1 METEIKKR
9 KHRKGGTDY
18 AKEKLAKAEAENK
31 TLKDLKTTADKFAEE
46 WKNRYFKKK
55 EELAEAETTIEQQ
68 SRKISQLTADLKVA
82 QGNLEATDRE
92 HKRQLKAMYD
102 HMGWFK
108 RMTWDRHHAPTF
120 KEDEQWNET
129 H

>member
-1 METEIKKR
+1 MSEKK
-9 KHRKGGTDY
+9 HKGGYELLKEKY
-18 AKEKLAKAEAENK
+18 AKLEKERNRLKEVLSMQIAPDFETFKRVERERDEWKKDAEAK
-31 TLKDLKTTADKFAEE
+31 QV
-46 WKNRYFKKK
+46 
-55 EELAEAETTIEQQ
+55 TIEQQ

-92 HKRQLKAMYD
+92 HERQLNAMYD

-108 RMTWDRHHAPTF
+108 RMTWDWHHAPTF
-120 KEDEQWNET
+120 MEDERWNET